1 MVCSTCHSRKMR
13 RIMRKGFL
21 RVKLAPLF
29 GYYPWRCSVCRKEEL
44 LKVRGYEKRSSHTV
58 DQLSQTSAQSA
69 D

>member
-1 MVCSTCHSRKMR
+1 
-13 RIMRKGFL
+13 MRKGFL

-44 LKVRGYEKRSSHTV
+44 LKVRGYEKRSSHAV